1 MDNDYNKGKDPAGIG
16 KYPDSQDTE
25 HQTSGLAL
33 LAQVT
38 TLSWNLVVPI
48 VGGVLLGSFLDKRAG
63 DQLTWTISLLALGIM
78 VSFGNLYNLY
88 MDHKKQQ
95 INNQETRAINEV
107 KDVSEKE

>member
-1 MDNDYNKGKDPAGIG
+1 MDNETNKIKDAAGEGKLPDP
-16 KYPDSQDTE
+16 QDTK
-25 HQTSGLAL
+25 HQSGGLAL

-38 TLSWNLVVPI
+38 TLAWNLVIPI

-95 INNQETRAINEV
+95 IKNQKTQAINEV
-107 KDVSEKE
+107 KDVSEKK